1 MAIERHGTTQRDS
14 DLCAY
19 GNTIYLVDRPQT
31 LDANAA
37 TQMREVLAGVE
48 KLLAQAGSDKTRL
61 LMVTI
66 YLRDIE
72 DAVARTPSGTAGY
85 HAERPRAES
94 ASKRSCV
101 IATFSLKSRSSLR
114 AEPPTGGL
122 SAAGKVL
129 RSPAHAQRHTTGFP
143 GARAHGA

>member
-19 GNTIYLVDRPQT
+19 GDTIYLVDRPQT

-72 DAVARTPSGTAGY
+72 DAVAVNAVWDSWIPEG
-85 HAERPRAES
+85 HAP
-94 ASKRSCV
+94 
-101 IATFSLKSRSSLR
+101 
-114 AEPPTGGL
+114 
-122 SAAGKVL
+122 
-129 RSPAHAQRHTTGFP
+129 
-143 GARAHGA
+143 ARACVESKLANPKYLVEIRVVAAK

>member
-1 MAIERHGTTQRDS
+1 MARAT
-14 DLCAY
+14 
-19 GNTIYLVDRPQT
+19 T

-72 DAVARTPSGTAGY
+72 DAVAVNAVWDSWVPRGTAPSRICVEAKLR
-85 HAERPRAES
+85 HRDFLVEVA
-94 ASKRSCV
+94 V
-101 IATFSLKSRSSLR
+101 IA
-114 AEPPTGGL
+114 
-122 SAAGKVL
+122 
-129 RSPAHAQRHTTGFP
+129 
-143 GARAHGA
+143 AR